1 MLARWFSSFP
11 SSFVFLAGV
20 ADFAC
25 RSAHFHLRSKC
36 PSVVHSRAKRSGL
49 RSLRDRKFSV
59 EDTEWHL
66 LFGRPVSE
74 DLRSKYFDT
83 LQKTLPPASLPN

>member
-1 MLARWFSSFP
+1 MPYPAGWHLTLSTNHVPILVQYSIIRSSN
-11 SSFVFLAGV
+11 
-20 ADFAC
+20 
-25 RSAHFHLRSKC
+25 
-36 PSVVHSRAKRSGL
+36 HSRAKRSGL